1 MRKFMIGCLASL
13 LVVGCTEPEEDSPIP
28 NHRVYFETP
37 YSDYTLLQNT
47 GSYKTYTTSS
57 GVYKTNT
64 YLGYGGLLV
73 YRSFDG
79 VARCC
84 DLACPYC
91 YVTKGLRIEVIPN
104 SSLEAV
110 CELCQ
115 SVFNLQWGAC
125 IATSGPSVNNYMLK
139 IYYCRDTGSTI
150 LVGN

>member
-1 MRKFMIGCLASL
+1 MRIFIYGCLTL
-13 LVVGCTEPEEDSPIP
+13 LALTGCSKAEEDSPIP
-28 NHRVYFETP
+28 NYRVYFETP
-37 YSDYTLLQNT
+37 YADYTQLQNT
-47 GSYKTYTTSS
+47 GTYKTYTNGN

-91 YVTKGLRIEVIPN
+91 YVTKGLKMEIVPN
-104 SSLEAV
+104 SSLEAT
-110 CELCQ
+110 CTLCN
-115 SVFNLQWGAC
+115 SVFNLQWGSC
-125 IATSGPSVNNYMLK
+125 IATSGPSMNNYMLRT
-139 IYYCRDTGSTI
+139 YYCRDTGSTI